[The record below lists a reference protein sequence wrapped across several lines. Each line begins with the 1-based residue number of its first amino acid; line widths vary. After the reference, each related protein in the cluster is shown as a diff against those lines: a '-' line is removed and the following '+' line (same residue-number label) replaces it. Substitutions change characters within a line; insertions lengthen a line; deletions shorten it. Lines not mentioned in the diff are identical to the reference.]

1 MPIKE
6 FYFIYL
12 FVERPKK
19 KPMRRRNAMR
29 ALNQLFFMRPHDAD
43 GFDSA
48 PHHMHQ
54 GWITALV
61 IWYGAIEIAI
71 QFRSA
76 REAENLWG
84 QYISA
89 KYSKFLHSGSIYR
102 SPSCAH
108 SLILHCHHSEIYN
121 VFLGAEVIAI
131 AREHSLAGL
140 AAFPRLFSL
149 V

>member
-102 SPSCAH
+102 SPSCARTL
-108 SLILHCHHSEIYN
+108 SFY
-121 VFLGAEVIAI
+121 IAI
-131 AREHSLAGL
+131 TPRFIMFFLEQKLLLLHESTRWLDW
-140 AAFPRLFSL
+140 RLFRACFH
-149 V
+149 